1 MKLSELLSKIAFPGF
16 VALVEL
22 DEHGN
27 EFESF
32 GSYDLSK
39 ELDEIPADLMGRKVD
54 SIWPS
59 RQPDGW
65 PLVKIQLI

>member
-1 MKLSELLSKIAFPGF
+1 MKLSDLLAAIAFSGF

-22 DEHGN
+22 DENGY

-32 GSYDLSK
+32 GSYDLNK
-39 ELDEIPADLMGRKVD
+39 EIDEIPAALMGRKVD

-65 PLVKIQLI
+65 PLVKILLV